1 MTSQLLQS
9 VPRDDDEEEPAIPE
23 TLDVHVRFDG
33 LEHSAELY
41 ASIVDHAEELKQL
54 APETLACDA
63 TVKRVDPRHERD
75 ERVMVQLQVRLPAA
89 QLYTGQS
96 TRACNAQSDP
106 IRAVAESFSAMR
118 QRLRN
123 YERQRRGKA
132 RKKAVAASP
141 TEHFEPPSS
150 HSID

>member
-63 TVKRVDPRHERD
+63 TVKRVDERD

-141 TEHFEPPSS
+141 PEHFEPPSS